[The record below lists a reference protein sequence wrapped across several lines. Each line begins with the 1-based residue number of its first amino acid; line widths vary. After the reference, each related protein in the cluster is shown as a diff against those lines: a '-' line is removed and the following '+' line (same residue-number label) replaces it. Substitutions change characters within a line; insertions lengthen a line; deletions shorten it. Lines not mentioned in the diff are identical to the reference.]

1 MPKDTINNMP
11 LHKKIKDYAKEA
23 KTGLLDR
30 REFLAYATALG
41 ATTAT
46 AYGLLGLAAPTKAEA
61 ANVKKGGTLKISMS
75 VRPFEDP
82 RIYDWSEKGNMGRMI
97 LETLIRYTNDFTFE
111 PMLLESWS
119 VNEDA
124 TQYTLNVRKGVQW
137 SNGDE
142 FNADDVV
149 FNFNRWCEKDVEGN
163 SMAGRMA
170 SLIDPNT
177 NKAIDGAIVKVD
189 SHTVQLNLPN
199 SDITIVPGMTDYPA
213 LIVHRNFE
221 AEGGNLMENPV
232 GTAPWKLISHE
243 VETSAV
249 FEKRGNIDSSGAF
262 TKYWGDEPYLD
273 RLEFTDY
280 GTDPAGEIAAFE
292 GEDCHVNYQTTGD
305 YIDVHEG
312 LGMNIVEAVTA
323 ATVIARVNVGV
334 APYDNKKVRNAL
346 QMAVDNQVI
355 TDIGFQGRGSAAE
368 NHHVCPIHPEYAD
381 IGVTPVSGLASDKA
395 AAKAMMDDSGHGN
408 FEHELISIDDQW
420 RRDATDAVAEEL
432 RNAGFKV
439 KRTIIPGSS
448 FWNNWTQYPYSTTSW
463 NMRPLGVQ
471 IYALAYRS
479 GEAWNETAFNNAEF
493 DALLADSL
501 KVADAAKRSE
511 LMGKMEAILQDSGIM
526 IQPTW
531 RKLYRTVAPGVNGIS
546 GMHPSYEMH
555 FEKVWLS

>member
-1 MPKDTINNMP
+1 MSNKTVDGKP
-11 LHKKIKDYAKEA
+11 LHKALKTYQKDVLSGK
-23 KTGLLDR
+23 LDR

-46 AYGLLGLAAPTKAEA
+46 AYGMLGLAAPTKVQA
-61 ANVKKGGTLKISMS
+61 ANAKKGGTLKISMS
-75 VRPFEDP
+75 TRPFEDP

-97 LETLIRYTNDFTFE
+97 CETLIRYTTDFTFE
-111 PMLLESWS
+111 PMLLSSWS
-119 VNEDA
+119 VNDNA

-142 FNADDVV
+142 LNADDVV
-149 FNFNRWCEKDVEGN
+149 FNINRWCEKGVEGN
-163 SMAGRMA
+163 SMAGRMS
-170 SLIDPNT
+170 SLIDADT
-177 NKAIDGAIVKVD
+177 GKAAEGAIVKVD

-221 AEGGNLMENPV
+221 AEGGNLMANPV

-243 VETSAV
+243 VESGAI
-249 FEKRGNIDSSGAF
+249 FEKRDNIDSSGAF
-262 TKYWGDEPYLD
+262 TKYWGEEPYLD

-292 GEDCHVNYQTTGD
+292 SGDCHVNYQTTGD
-305 YIDVHEG
+305 YIDVHES
-312 LGMNIVEAVTA
+312 LGMNIVDAVTA

-334 APYDNKKVRNAL
+334 EPYTDKRVRNAL

-355 TDIGFQGRGSAAE
+355 TDIGFQGRGAAAE

-395 AAKAMMDDSGHGN
+395 AAKALMEEAGQGD

-432 RNAGFKV
+432 RSAGLKV

-493 DALLADSL
+493 DSLLADSL
-501 KVADAAKRSE
+501 KVADAEQRSAI
-511 LMGKMEAILQDSGIM
+511 MAKMEKILQDSGIM

-531 RKLYRTVAPGVNGIS
+531 RKLYRTVAPAVNGIN

>member
-1 MPKDTINNMP
+1 MPKETINNKP
-11 LHKKIKDYAKEA
+11 LHSKIHEYAEEA
-23 KTGLLDR
+23 KKGLLDR

-46 AYGLLGLAAPTKAEA
+46 AYGLLGLAAPINAEA
-61 ANVKKGGTLKISMS
+61 AAPKKGGTLSISMS
-75 VRPFEDP
+75 IRPFEDP
-82 RIYDWSEKGNMGRMI
+82 RLYDWSEKGNMGRML

-119 VNEDA
+119 VNDDA
-124 TQYTLNVRKGVQW
+124 TQYTLNVRKGVKW

-149 FNFNRWCEKDVEGN
+149 VNFNRWCEAGVEGN
-163 SMAGRMA
+163 SMAARMG
-170 SLIDPNT
+170 SLVDENT
-177 NKAIDGAIVKVD
+177 KKAIDGGIVKLD
-189 SHTVQLNLPN
+189 SHTVQLNLPAP
-199 SDITIVPGMTDYPA
+199 DITIVPGITDYPA
-213 LIVHRNFE
+213 LVVHRNFD
-221 AEGGNLMENPV
+221 ADGANLMDNPI

-249 FEKRGNIDSSGAF
+249 FEKRGNVDSSGAF

-323 ATVIARVNVGV
+323 ATVIARVNIGV
-334 APYDNKKVRNAL
+334 KPYDNKKVRNAL
-346 QMAVDNQVI
+346 QMACDNQVV

-368 NHHVCPIHPEYAD
+368 NHHVCPIHPEYAELPKKS
-381 IGVTPVSGLASDKA
+381 VDKA
-395 AAKAMMDDSGHGN
+395 GAMALLKEAGVADY
-408 FEHELISIDDQW
+408 EHELISIDDQW

-432 RNAGFKV
+432 RNAGIKV

-448 FWNNWTQYPYSTTSW
+448 FWNNWLQYPYSTTSW
-463 NMRPLGVQ
+463 NQRPLGVQ
-471 IYALAYRS
+471 IYALAYKS
-479 GEAWNETAFNNAEF
+479 GVAWNETAHSNAEF
-493 DALLADSL
+493 DELLSQSL
-501 KVADAAKRSE
+501 KIADATKRSE

-531 RKLYRTVAPGVNGIS
+531 RKLYRTVAPGVNGIT

>member
-1 MPKDTINNMP
+1 MPKETINNKP
-11 LHKKIKDYAKEA
+11 LHSKIHEYAEEA
-23 KTGLLDR
+23 KKGLLDR

-46 AYGLLGLAAPTKAEA
+46 AYGLLGLAAPIKAEA
-61 ANVKKGGTLKISMS
+61 NAKKGGTLKISMS
-75 VRPFEDP
+75 IRPFEDP
-82 RIYDWSEKGNMGRMI
+82 RLYDWSEKGNMGRML

-111 PMLLESWS
+111 PMLLESWT
-119 VNEDA
+119 VNDDA
-124 TQYTLNVRKGVQW
+124 TQYTLNVRKGVKW

-149 FNFNRWCEKDVEGN
+149 VNFNRWCEAGVEGN
-163 SMAGRMA
+163 SMAARMG
-170 SLIDPNT
+170 SLVDENT
-177 NKAIDGAIVKVD
+177 KKAIDGGIVKLD
-189 SHTVQLNLPN
+189 SHTVQLNLPAP
-199 SDITIVPGMTDYPA
+199 DITIVPGITDYPA
-213 LIVHRNFE
+213 LVVHRNFD
-221 AEGGNLMENPV
+221 ADGANLMDNPI

-249 FEKRGNIDSSGAF
+249 FEKRGNVDSSGAF

-323 ATVIARVNVGV
+323 ATVIARVNIGV
-334 APYDNKKVRNAL
+334 KPYDNKKVRNAL
-346 QMAVDNQVI
+346 QMACDNQVV

-368 NHHVCPIHPEYAD
+368 NHHVCPIHPEYAELPKKS
-381 IGVTPVSGLASDKA
+381 VDKA
-395 AAKAMMDDSGHGN
+395 GAMALLKEAGVADY
-408 FEHELISIDDQW
+408 EHELISIDDQW

-432 RNAGFKV
+432 RNAGIKV

-448 FWNNWTQYPYSTTSW
+448 FWNNWLQYPYSTTSW
-463 NMRPLGVQ
+463 NQRPLGVQ
-471 IYALAYRS
+471 IYALAYKS
-479 GEAWNETAFNNAEF
+479 GVAWNETAHSNAEF
-493 DALLADSL
+493 DELLSQSL
-501 KVADAAKRSE
+501 KIADATKRSE

-531 RKLYRTVAPGVNGIS
+531 RKLYRTVAPGVNGIT

>member
-1 MPKDTINNMP
+1 
-11 LHKKIKDYAKEA
+11 
-23 KTGLLDR
+23 
-30 REFLAYATALG
+30 
-41 ATTAT
+41 
-46 AYGLLGLAAPTKAEA
+46 
-61 ANVKKGGTLKISMS
+61 MS

-119 VNEDA
+119 VNDDA
-124 TQYTLNVRKGVQW
+124 TQYTLNVRKGVKW
-137 SNGDE
+137 SNGDD

-149 FNFNRWCEKDVEGN
+149 FNFTRWCEKDVEGN

-170 SLIDPNT
+170 SLIDPDT
-177 NKAIDGAIVKVD
+177 NKAIDGAIVKID

-249 FEKRGNIDSSGAF
+249 FEKRGNVDSSGAF

-395 AAKAMMDDSGHGN
+395 AQK
-408 FEHELISIDDQW
+408 Q
-420 RRDATDAVAEEL
+420 
-432 RNAGFKV
+432 
-439 KRTIIPGSS
+439 
-448 FWNNWTQYPYSTTSW
+448 
-463 NMRPLGVQ
+463 
-471 IYALAYRS
+471 
-479 GEAWNETAFNNAEF
+479 
-493 DALLADSL
+493 
-501 KVADAAKRSE
+501 
-511 LMGKMEAILQDSGIM
+511 
-526 IQPTW
+526 
-531 RKLYRTVAPGVNGIS
+531 
-546 GMHPSYEMH
+546 
-555 FEKVWLS
+555 

>member
-1 MPKDTINNMP
+1 MPKETINNKP
-11 LHKKIKDYAKEA
+11 LHSKIHEYAEEA
-23 KTGLLDR
+23 KKGLLDR

-46 AYGLLGLAAPTKAEA
+46 AYGLLGLAAPIKAEA
-61 ANVKKGGTLKISMS
+61 ANPKKGGTLKISMS
-75 VRPFEDP
+75 IRPFEDP
-82 RIYDWSEKGNMGRMI
+82 RLYDWSEKGNMGRML

-119 VNEDA
+119 VNDDA
-124 TQYTLNVRKGVQW
+124 TQYTLNVRKGVKW

-149 FNFNRWCEKDVEGN
+149 FNFNRWCEAGVEGN
-163 SMAGRMA
+163 SMAARMGP
-170 SLIDPNT
+170 LVDENT
-177 NKAIDGAIVKVD
+177 KKAIDGGIVKLD
-189 SHTVQLNLPN
+189 SHTVQLNLPAP
-199 SDITIVPGMTDYPA
+199 DITIVPGITDYPA
-213 LIVHRNFE
+213 LVVHRNFE
-221 AEGGNLMENPV
+221 ADGGNLMENPV

-243 VETSAV
+243 VETAAV

-323 ATVIARVNVGV
+323 ATVIARVNIGV
-334 APYDNKKVRNAL
+334 KPYDNKKVRNAL
-346 QMAVDNQVI
+346 QMACDNQVV

-368 NHHVCPIHPEYAD
+368 NHHVCPIHPEYAELPKKA
-381 IGVTPVSGLASDKA
+381 VDKA
-395 AAKAMMDDSGHGN
+395 GAMALLKEAGAAD

-432 RNAGFKV
+432 RNAGIKV

-448 FWNNWTQYPYSTTSW
+448 FWNNWLQYPYSTTSW
-463 NMRPLGVQ
+463 NQRPLGVQ
-471 IYALAYRS
+471 IYALAYKS
-479 GEAWNETAFNNAEF
+479 GVAWNETAHSNAEF
-493 DALLADSL
+493 DELLSQSL
-501 KVADAAKRSE
+501 KIADATKRSE
-511 LMGKMEAILQDSGIM
+511 LMAKMEAILQDSGIM

-531 RKLYRTVAPGVNGIS
+531 RKLYRTVAPGVNGIT

>member
-1 MPKDTINNMP
+1 MPKETINNKP
-11 LHKKIKDYAKEA
+11 LHSKIHEYAEEA
-23 KTGLLDR
+23 KKGLLDR

-46 AYGLLGLAAPTKAEA
+46 AYGLLGLAAPIKAEA
-61 ANVKKGGTLKISMS
+61 NAKMGGTLKISMS
-75 VRPFEDP
+75 IRPFEDP
-82 RIYDWSEKGNMGRMI
+82 RLYDWSEKGNMGRML

-111 PMLLESWS
+111 PMLLESWT
-119 VNEDA
+119 VNDDA
-124 TQYTLNVRKGVQW
+124 TQYTLNVRKGVKW

-149 FNFNRWCEKDVEGN
+149 VNFNRWCEAGVEGN
-163 SMAGRMA
+163 SMAARMG
-170 SLIDPNT
+170 SLVDENT
-177 NKAIDGAIVKVD
+177 KKAIDGGIVKLD
-189 SHTVQLNLPN
+189 SHTVQLNLPAP
-199 SDITIVPGMTDYPA
+199 DITIVPGITDYPA
-213 LIVHRNFE
+213 LVVHRNFD
-221 AEGGNLMENPV
+221 ADGANLMDNPI

-249 FEKRGNIDSSGAF
+249 FEKRGNVDSSGAF

-323 ATVIARVNVGV
+323 ATVIARVNIGV
-334 APYDNKKVRNAL
+334 KPYDNKKVRNAL
-346 QMAVDNQVI
+346 QMACDNQVV

-368 NHHVCPIHPEYAD
+368 NHHVCPIHPEYAELPKKS
-381 IGVTPVSGLASDKA
+381 VDKA
-395 AAKAMMDDSGHGN
+395 GAMALLKEAGVADY
-408 FEHELISIDDQW
+408 EHELISIDDQW

-432 RNAGFKV
+432 RNAGIKV

-448 FWNNWTQYPYSTTSW
+448 FWNNWLQYPYSTTSW
-463 NMRPLGVQ
+463 NQRPLGVQ
-471 IYALAYRS
+471 IYALAYKS
-479 GEAWNETAFNNAEF
+479 GVAWNETAHSNAEF
-493 DALLADSL
+493 DELLSQSL
-501 KVADAAKRSE
+501 KIADATKRSE

-531 RKLYRTVAPGVNGIS
+531 RKLYRTVAPGVNGIT